1 MTTVA
6 PPIELVPERGPR
18 ARLSERDLGRLA
30 EAVHAAAGITL
41 GPEKR
46 TMIEARLAKLARRTH
61 RPLAALL
68 REIEQ
73 DRDGPAMSDLLDVLT
88 TNYTSFFR
96 EADHFAWLTDRWL
109 PAAVA
114 ERRPLGVW
122 CAAAATGEEPCS
134 LAISLHE
141 GAERLGA
148 TPPTLH
154 ATDISRRALEV
165 ATAGV
170 YPAGHVATMDPARV
184 RRWFQRGV
192 GARDGWVRVK
202 RELASAIAYGRH
214 NLLEGAPVRGLDL
227 IFLRNVLIYFDD
239 ATQTR
244 VLENMYEALSPG
256 GYLVIGHAENVRRLR
271 HRFVMRTHTLLEK
284 AP

>member
-6 PPIELVPERGPR
+6 PSATSAAGH
-18 ARLSERDLGRLA
+18 RLSERDLGRLA

-46 TMIEARLAKLARRTH
+46 VMIEARLAKLSRRTQ
-61 RPLAALL
+61 RPLSALL
-68 REIEQ
+68 NEIEH
-73 DRDGPAMSDLLDVLT
+73 DRDGSAMSDLLDVLT

-96 EADHFAWLTDRWL
+96 EADHFTWLTETWL
-109 PAAVA
+109 PAAVRQ
-114 ERRPLGVW
+114 RRPLDIW

-141 GAERLGA
+141 AAERLGV
-148 TPPTLH
+148 TPPGPIR

-165 ATAGV
+165 ASAGV
-170 YPAGHVATMDPARV
+170 YPAGHVSTLEPHRV

-192 GARDGWVRVK
+192 GPRDGWIRVK
-202 RELASAIAYGRH
+202 RELAAAIAYGRH
-214 NLLEGAPVRGLDL
+214 NLLEPAPARGLDL

-239 ATQTR
+239 KTQAQ
-244 VLENMYEALSPG
+244 VLGRMYEALAPG
-256 GYLVIGHAENVRRLR
+256 GFLVIGHAENVRRLQ
-271 HRFVMRTHTLLEK
+271 HRFVMRTHTLLERTS
-284 AP
+284 